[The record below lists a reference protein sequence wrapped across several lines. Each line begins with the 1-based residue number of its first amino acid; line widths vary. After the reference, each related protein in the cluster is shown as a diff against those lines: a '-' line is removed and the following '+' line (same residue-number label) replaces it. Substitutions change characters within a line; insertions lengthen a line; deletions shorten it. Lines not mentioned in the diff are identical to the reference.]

1 MRQIQIDKPTKTTTT
16 ARIRADRYQLDLRT
30 PTGRLL
36 PY

>member
-1 MRQIQIDKPTKTTTT
+1 MSKQVQVTK
-16 ARIRADRYQLDLRT
+16 QGSKLPSQPLDLRT